1 MKRFLIPLLSLAL
14 LCAAFSGCARKET
27 ASKISMYDLSK
38 SMLGATQFGEMRY
51 VSNTDDDAEE
61 EFEYLSDLDYKLVD
75 SWFLSYAADG
85 KGNADEVAVIRVK
98 QEKDVDRAVSSLKA
112 HLDKRVALYKT
123 YDPSQSEKV
132 GRGVVFSDGSF
143 AVLIVSGDN
152 QAVRKAFRDF
162 LAQQ

>member
-1 MKRFLIPLLSLAL
+1 MRRLAILLLTLAL
-14 LCAAFSGCARKET
+14 LCAAFSGCAKKET
-27 ASKISMYDLSK
+27 VRKISMYDLSK
-38 SMLGATQFGEMRY
+38 SMLAATQFGEMRY
-51 VSNTDDDAEE
+51 ASNTDDDAED
-61 EFEYLSDLDYKLVD
+61 EFDYLSDLDYKLVD

-98 QEKDVDRAVSSLKA
+98 QEKDVDKAVASLQA
-112 HLDKRVALYKT
+112 HLNKRVALYKT

-132 GRGVVFSDGSF
+132 GRGTVFSDGSF

-162 LAQQ
+162 LAKQ